1 VPHRDV
7 PLAGTRGRSRGRT
20 RTALTVVLAVV
31 AVVVLAAAG
40 LAAWRALTP
49 TTPLQQA
56 MELAPADA
64 TRFSWTDW
72 DGVRRELDA
81 GVGADSTAE
90 EVDAFLAEAFAADL
104 SSMSALG
111 TSAGVMQEE
120 LGFSPATVSW
130 ELLAQ
135 SGAGAVEVLKVDD
148 DVDLDAV
155 AERLADHGWTE
166 PEEEDGVWV
175 GGADVLAGVGAQ
187 LTPELQHVALLADE
201 GLVLTSDQA
210 PFLEQ
215 VLAEDGAPDDLVDLA
230 ASLDEP
236 LAAAVYDG
244 AYACEH
250 LAMAQADDDAQAE
263 ADQLVDAAG
272 EVHPLTGFAMG
283 MLPGGDVR
291 AVMQVEDADDAA
303 GDAEARARL
312 AAGPAPG
319 QGGEFAD
326 RFSVD
331 RAGSEGREVVLDLR
345 PVVGSYVL
353 SDLTSG
359 PVLFATC

>member
-1 VPHRDV
+1 MPHRDV
-7 PLAGTRGRSRGRT
+7 PPPGSDPGWTRAALA
-20 RTALTVVLAVV
+20 V
-31 AVVVLAAAG
+31 AVVVVLAGAG
-40 LAAWRALTP
+40 VVAWRALTP
-49 TTPLQQA
+49 TTRLLEA
-56 MELAPADA
+56 MGLAPEDA

-81 GVGADSTAE
+81 GVGADSSAE
-90 EVDAFLAEAFAADL
+90 DVDAFLAAAFDGDL

-120 LGFSPATVSW
+120 LGFSPATLSW

-135 SGAGAVEVLKVDD
+135 SGAGAVEVMKVDD
-148 DVDLDAV
+148 AVDLDAV
-155 AERLADHGWTE
+155 AERLAELGWTE

-175 GGADVLAGVGAQ
+175 GGPDVLAGVGSR

-215 VLAEDGAPDDLVDLA
+215 VLEGDGAPDDLVDLA
-230 ASLDEP
+230 ASLEEP

-244 AYACEH
+244 AYACEQ
-250 LAMAQADDDAQAE
+250 LAMSQADDDAQAE
-263 ADQLVDAAG
+263 ADQLVEAAG

-283 MLPGGDVR
+283 VLPGGDVR
-291 AVMQVEDADDAA
+291 AVMQVEDADDAP

-312 AAGPAPG
+312 AAGPASG

-326 RFSVD
+326 RFSVE
-331 RAGSEGREVVLDLR
+331 RAGSEGREVVLDLH
-345 PVVGSYVL
+345 PVGGSYVL

>member
-1 VPHRDV
+1 MPHRVV
-7 PLAGTRGRSRGRT
+7 PRPGARGAVR
-20 RTALTVVLAVV
+20 VVLAVV
-31 AVVVLAAAG
+31 VVVALAAGAFV
-40 LAAWRALTP
+40 AWRVMAP
-49 TTPLQQA
+49 ATPLARA
-56 MELAPADA
+56 MELVPAES
-64 TRFSWTDW
+64 TRLSWTDW
-72 DGVRRELDA
+72 DGVRRELGA
-81 GVGADSTAE
+81 GVGADSSAE
-90 EVDAFLAEAFAADL
+90 EVDDFVAEAFAADL

-135 SGAGAVEVLKVDD
+135 SGAGAVEVLGVDD
-148 DVDLDAV
+148 GVDLDAV
-155 AERLADHGWTE
+155 ADRLSDLGWTE
-166 PEEEDGVWV
+166 PEDDDGVWV
-175 GGADVLAGVGAQ
+175 GGPDVLAGTGSM
-187 LTPELQHVALLADE
+187 LTPELQHVALLRDE

-215 VLAEDGAPDDLVDLA
+215 VLEDDGGPEELADLA
-230 ASLDEP
+230 GTLGEP

-250 LAMAQADDDAQAE
+250 LAMSQADDEAQAE

-283 MLPGGDVR
+283 LLPGGDVR

-303 GDAEARARL
+303 GDAEVRARL

-326 RFSVD
+326 RFSVE
-331 RAGSEGREVVLDLR
+331 RAGAEGREVVLDLR
-345 PVVGSYVL
+345 PVEGSYVL
-353 SDLTSG
+353 SDLTTG

>member
-1 VPHRDV
+1 VPHRVV
-7 PLAGTRGRSRGRT
+7 PRVA
-20 RTALTVVLAVV
+20 LAV
-31 AVVVLAAAG
+31 VVVLALGAAG
-40 LAAWRALTP
+40 FVAWRALAP
-49 TTPLQQA
+49 ATPLARA
-56 MELAPADA
+56 MEQVPGDA
-64 TRFSWTDW
+64 TRFAWTDW
-72 DGVRRELDA
+72 EGVRREL
-81 GVGADSTAE
+81 GADVDARSSAGD
-90 EVDAFLAEAFAADL
+90 VDAFLSDAFAADL
-104 SSMSALG
+104 SSTSALV
-111 TSAGVMQEE
+111 TSAGVMQEQ

-135 SGAGAVEVLKVDD
+135 SGSGAVEVLGVDD

-155 AERLADHGWTE
+155 ADRLAALGWTE
-166 PEEEDGVWV
+166 PEEADGVWV
-175 GGADVLAGVGAQ
+175 GGPDVLAGTGSM

-210 PFLEQ
+210 PYLEE
-215 VLAEDGAPDDLVDLA
+215 VLQGDDGPEGLV
-230 ASLDEP
+230 E
-236 LAAAVYDG
+236 LAAALEEPLTATVYDG

-250 LAMAQADDDAQAE
+250 LAMSQADDDAQAE
-263 ADQLVDAAG
+263 ADQLVEAAG

-283 MLPGGDVR
+283 VLPGGDVR
-291 AVMQVEDADDAA
+291 AVMQVEDADDAP
-303 GDAEARARL
+303 GDAETRARL

-326 RFSVD
+326 RFSVE

-345 PVVGSYVL
+345 PAEGTYVL

>member
-1 VPHRDV
+1 MPHRVV
-7 PLAGTRGRSRGRT
+7 PRVALAVAAT
-20 RTALTVVLAVV
+20 LAVV
-31 AVVVLAAAG
+31 AAG
-40 LAAWRALTP
+40 LVAWRSLTP
-49 TTPLQQA
+49 ATPLARA

-72 DGVRRELDA
+72 EGVRRELGVDVDPGSSA
-81 GVGADSTAE
+81 G
-90 EVDAFLAEAFAADL
+90 EVDAFLSDAFSADL

-135 SGAGAVEVLKVDD
+135 SGSGAVEVLGVDD
-148 DVDLDAV
+148 AVDLDAV
-155 AERLADHGWTE
+155 ADRLAELGWTE
-166 PEEEDGVWV
+166 PEEADGVWV
-175 GGADVLAGVGAQ
+175 GGPDVLAGTGSM

-210 PFLEQ
+210 PYLEE
-215 VLAEDGAPDDLVDLA
+215 VLEADDGPEDLAELA
-230 ASLDEP
+230 GSLEEP
-236 LAAAVYDG
+236 LTAAVYDG

-250 LAMAQADDDAQAE
+250 LAMSQADDDAQAE
-263 ADQLVDAAG
+263 ADQLVEAAG
-272 EVHPLTGFAMG
+272 QVHPLTGFAMG
-283 MLPGGDVR
+283 VLPGGDVR
-291 AVMQVEDADDAA
+291 AVMQVEDADDAP

-312 AAGPAPG
+312 AAGPASG
-319 QGGEFAD
+319 QGGEFTD
-326 RFSVD
+326 RFSVE

-345 PVVGSYVL
+345 PAEGTYVL

>member
-1 VPHRDV
+1 MPHRVV
-7 PLAGTRGRSRGRT
+7 PRLAL
-20 RTALTVVLAVV
+20 AVVVVLA
-31 AVVVLAAAG
+31 LAAAG
-40 LAAWRALTP
+40 LVAWRALAP
-49 TTPLQQA
+49 ATPLARA
-56 MELAPADA
+56 MELAPDDA

-72 DGVRRELDA
+72 EGVRRELGADVDA
-81 GVGADSTAE
+81 GSSAGQ
-90 EVDAFLAEAFAADL
+90 VDAFLSDAFAADL

-111 TSAGVMQEE
+111 TSAGAMQDQ

-130 ELLAQ
+130 ELFAQ
-135 SGAGAVEVLKVDD
+135 SGSGAVEVLGVDD
-148 DVDLDAV
+148 GVDLDAV
-155 AERLADHGWTE
+155 ADRLADLGWTE
-166 PEEEDGVWV
+166 PEEADGVWV
-175 GGADVLAGVGAQ
+175 GGPDVLAGTGAM

-210 PFLEQ
+210 PYLEA
-215 VLAEDGAPDDLVDLA
+215 VLEGDDGPEDLAELA
-230 ASLDEP
+230 GSLEEP
-236 LAAAVYDG
+236 LTAAVYDG

-250 LAMAQADDDAQAE
+250 LAMSQADDDAQAE
-263 ADQLVDAAG
+263 ADQLVEAAG
-272 EVHPLTGFAMG
+272 DVHPLTGFAMG
-283 MLPGGDVR
+283 VLPGGAVR
-291 AVMQVEDADDAA
+291 AVMQVEDADDAP

-326 RFSVD
+326 RFSVE

-345 PVVGSYVL
+345 PSPGTYVL

>member
-1 VPHRDV
+1 MPHRVV
-7 PLAGTRGRSRGRT
+7 PRGGSRGAAR
-20 RTALTVVLAVV
+20 VVLAV
-31 AVVVLAAAG
+31 AVVLALAAAG
-40 LAAWRALTP
+40 FVAWRALAS
-49 TTPLQQA
+49 TTPLA
-56 MELAPADA
+56 RAIGLVPADA
-64 TRFSWTDW
+64 TRLSWTDW
-72 DGVRRELDA
+72 EGVRRELGT
-81 GVGADSTAE
+81 GVGEGSSAE

-120 LGFSPATVSW
+120 LGLSPATVSW

-135 SGAGAVEVLKVDD
+135 SESGAVEVLGVAD

-155 AERLADHGWTE
+155 ADRLADLGWTE

-175 GGADVLAGVGAQ
+175 GGPDVLAATGSM
-187 LTPELQHVALLADE
+187 LTPELQHVALLADA

-210 PFLEQ
+210 PYLEQ
-215 VLAEDGAPDDLVDLA
+215 VLQGDDDGPEGLADLA
-230 ASLDEP
+230 ESLEEP

-250 LAMAQADDDAQAE
+250 LAMSQADDDAQAE
-263 ADQLVDAAG
+263 ADQLIEAAG
-272 EVHPLTGFAMG
+272 EVHPLAGFAMG
-283 MLPGGDVR
+283 ALPGGGVR
-291 AVMQVEDADDAA
+291 AVMQVEDADDAP

-312 AAGPAPG
+312 ATGPAPG

-326 RFSVD
+326 RFSVEG
-331 RAGSEGREVVLDLR
+331 AASEGREVVLDLR
-345 PVVGSYVL
+345 PVGDGYVL

>member
-1 VPHRDV
+1 MPHRVV
-7 PLAGTRGRSRGRT
+7 PRGGSRGAAR
-20 RTALTVVLAVV
+20 VVLAG
-31 AVVVLAAAG
+31 VVVLALAAAG
-40 LAAWRALTP
+40 FVAWRALTP
-49 TTPLQQA
+49 ATPLA
-56 MELAPADA
+56 RATGLVPADA
-64 TRFSWTDW
+64 TRLSWTDW
-72 DGVRRELDA
+72 EGVRRELGTD
-81 GVGADSTAE
+81 VGPGSSAE
-90 EVDAFLAEAFAADL
+90 EVDAFLAEAFDADL

-120 LGFSPATVSW
+120 LGLSPATVSW

-135 SGAGAVEVLKVDD
+135 SGTGAVEVLGVAD

-155 AERLADHGWTE
+155 ADRLAELGWTE

-175 GGADVLAGVGAQ
+175 GGPDVLATTGSM

-201 GLVLTSDQA
+201 GVVLTSDQA
-210 PFLEQ
+210 PYLEQ
-215 VLAEDGAPDDLVDLA
+215 VLAGDDDGPEGLADLA
-230 ASLDEP
+230 GSLEEP

-244 AYACEH
+244 PYACEH
-250 LAMAQADDDAQAE
+250 LAMSQADDDARAE
-263 ADQLVDAAG
+263 ADQLLEAAG

-283 MLPGGDVR
+283 VLPGGDVR
-291 AVMQVEDADDAA
+291 AVMQVEDADDAP

-326 RFSVD
+326 RFSVVG
-331 RAGSEGREVVLDLR
+331 AASEGREVVLDLR
-345 PVVGSYVL
+345 PVEGGYVL

>member
-1 VPHRDV
+1 MPHRVV
-7 PLAGTRGRSRGRT
+7 PRVALAV
-20 RTALTVVLAVV
+20 AVVIAVV
-31 AVVVLAAAG
+31 AAG
-40 LAAWRALTP
+40 LVAWRALTP
-49 TTPLQQA
+49 ATPLARA
-56 MELAPADA
+56 MELVPADA
-64 TRFSWTDW
+64 TRLSWTDGE
-72 DGVRRELDA
+72 GVRREL
-81 GVGADSTAE
+81 GADVDADSSAGQ
-90 EVDAFLAEAFAADL
+90 VDAFLADAFAADL

-111 TSAGVMQEE
+111 TSAGVMQEQ

-135 SGAGAVEVLKVDD
+135 SGSGAVEVLGVDD
-148 DVDLDAV
+148 TVDLDAV
-155 AERLADHGWTE
+155 ADRLADRGWTE
-166 PEEEDGVWV
+166 PEEADGVWV
-175 GGADVLAGVGAQ
+175 GGPDVLAGTGSM

-210 PFLEQ
+210 PYLEA
-215 VLAEDGAPDDLVDLA
+215 VLEDDDGPEDLAELAGALE
-230 ASLDEP
+230 EP
-236 LAAAVYDG
+236 LTAAVYDG

-250 LAMAQADDDAQAE
+250 LAMSQADDDAQAE
-263 ADQLVDAAG
+263 ADQLVAAAG

-283 MLPGGDVR
+283 VLPGGDVR
-291 AVMQVEDADDAA
+291 AVMQVEDPDDAP

-319 QGGEFAD
+319 QGGEFTD
-326 RFSVD
+326 RFSVE

-345 PVVGSYVL
+345 PAEGTYVL